1 MPEQSLSTSTSNSY
15 SVREAATL
23 CGVSPDTIRRRLADD
38 RFPSAFQQSGRTGTE
53 WQIPANELGQ
63 VATEEGWDLD
73 LAEAEPKQEAQ
84 ASVSLDELFDRI
96 QVEAAA
102 RADAEAQLK
111 QSLST
116 TSRLEDQL
124 KQARSD
130 AEHWRSEHDQRT
142 EDLGQL
148 ERKNAELDKGKAVA
162 EARVEEVRTQLENE
176 RANVIEHQE
185 LLKVEQNRLTER
197 DAELV
202 SMGDRAT
209 ELEKLAAERLSEAT
223 KLKESMGWLARR
235 RYEKRN

>member
-38 RFPSAFQQSGRTGTE
+38 RFPSAFQQNGRTGTE

-63 VATEEGWDLD
+63 VATEEGWELD

-84 ASVSLDELFDRI
+84 ASAPLDELFDRI
-96 QVEAAA
+96 QTEAAG

-111 QSLST
+111 QSLSNIST
-116 TSRLEDQL
+116 LEDQL

-142 EDLGQL
+142 EDLSKL

-162 EARVEEVRTQLENE
+162 EARIEEVRTQLENE
-176 RANVIEHQE
+176 KSKTAEHLAQLDAERE
-185 LLKVEQNRLTER
+185 LAAKQA
-197 DAELV
+197 AELV

-209 ELEKLAAERLSEAT
+209 ELEKESAERLLEAT
-223 KLKESMGWLARR
+223 KLKDSMGWWSRR
-235 RYEKRN
+235 RYEKR